1 MIESCSAGTYYNLE
15 QKSDKT
21 TCSKCPKD
29 TYQNEIGRFHCKKCP
44 QGKFTIGPN
53 TKNATECRGMLQ
65 KYTTYNV
72 YLMLI
77 PRRWFS
83 GGTKTGVAGEKP
95 SKHALLTL
103 SLSQTCVEILC
114 GVRCTVRI
122 SITPKPNH
130 ETRRCPH
137 GTKVLVSHRLSGRN
151 GG

>member
-1 MIESCSAGTYYNLE
+1 MKLADFTARSVHRENSQLDLTQRTQLSAE
-15 QKSDKT
+15 VR
-21 TCSKCPKD
+21 C
-29 TYQNEIGRFHCKKCP
+29 
-44 QGKFTIGPN
+44 
-53 TKNATECRGMLQ
+53 
-65 KYTTYNV
+65 KYTAYNV

-103 SLSQTCVEILC
+103 SLGQTWVEILC
-114 GVRCTVRI
+114 GVRCALCI

-130 ETRRCPH
+130 ETRRRPH
-137 GTKVLVSHRLSGRN
+137 GTKVLVSHPPSGRN